1 MQKRQPKQGRR
12 SQENRAPEQMRG
24 VARRLGLQILEYR
37 LALAADGLDAS
48 FGDAGRIVTPLGNLS
63 SVGAVIE
70 QPDGKLV
77 AAGGRALS
85 TSPIAATSEIV
96 LIRYNADGS
105 FDTTFGDGGKSI
117 TPSTTVNSA
126 ADDLVLLPNG
136 EYLVAGSGGNIAYYT
151 GALAKY
157 HADGSLDTSFGDGGI
172 VAVHDATYD
181 QVAVQ
186 SNGKILVAGSRL
198 RRYNADGTLD
208 TSFGTGGT
216 VNLGGRDVRQMTLEP
231 DGKILTSDTTGL
243 KRYNT
248 DGSLDPTFGTGGV
261 LSSPHVAGS
270 FFFALQADGTI
281 LWGGSTGSDPFS
293 PFQLDR
299 FNADGSLD
307 GAVATITPTPG
318 QSYLF
323 YAIDVQPDG
332 KIVLAGLAFY
342 TNGSTSGFASLT
354 DFLAIRLNADGSP
367 DATFGL
373 NGKTTTSFGA
383 NIPSIAFAE
392 TTQSDGQL
400 VLAGSAGTGDAQN
413 FALARFS
420 NDFNQSYVDHLYLD
434 LLGRRADPAGESYFN
449 RALSQGR
456 LTRSQV
462 AAVLMASEE
471 YRDHEVTGIYE
482 QFLRRAPD
490 AAGLDYWS
498 HVLASSGNRNQVQ
511 AAILASDEYFTKQ
524 GNGTNAG
531 FVTALYHDLFSRAP
545 DPAGAASW
553 MQLLDTGRSR
563 TRVAA
568 GMMASAEYV
577 LDEVNAFYAE
587 LLNRAPD
594 SNGQAYFQELLSA
607 GAPPEQAIFQMAVSQ
622 EYYSG
627 R

>member
-1 MQKRQPKQGRR
+1 MQMRQLKQARR
-12 SQENRAPEQMRG
+12 SQVNSAPGRNRGAS
-24 VARRLGLQILEYR
+24 RRLELQILEHR
-37 LALAADGLDAS
+37 LALAADGLDAG
-48 FGDAGRIVTPLGNLS
+48 FGDAGRVVTPLGNLS

-77 AAGGRALS
+77 AAGGIALS
-85 TSPIAATSEIV
+85 TSPIAAASEIALV
-96 LIRYNADGS
+96 RYNADGS
-105 FDTTFGDGGKSI
+105 LDATFGDGGKSI
-117 TPSTTVNSA
+117 TPYTTVNSGA
-126 ADDLVLLPNG
+126 SDLVLLSNG
-136 EYLVAGSGGNIAYYT
+136 EYLVAGSGGNIVYYT

-172 VAVHDATYD
+172 VAVHDATYH

-186 SNGKILVAGSRL
+186 SDGKILVAGSAL

-243 KRYNT
+243 KRYNA
-248 DGSLDPTFGTGGV
+248 DGSLDPTFGAGGA
-261 LSSPHVAGS
+261 LPSPHVAGS
-270 FFFALQADGTI
+270 FYFALQSDGKI
-281 LWGGSTGSDPFS
+281 LWGGSTGSDSSS

-307 GAVATITPTPG
+307 RAVATITPTPG

-323 YAIDVQPDG
+323 SAIDVQPDG
-332 KIVLAGLAFY
+332 KIVLAGSAY
-342 TNGSTSGFASLT
+342 YTSGPTVGSAWPT
-354 DFLAIRLNADGSP
+354 DFLAIRLNVDGSP

-383 NIPSIAFAE
+383 NIPSLVYAE
-392 TTQSDGQL
+392 TTQCDGQL
-400 VLAGSAGTGDAQN
+400 VLAGSAGAGDSQN

-434 LLGRRADPAGESYFN
+434 LLGRRADPAGESYFTI
-449 RALSQGR
+449 ALSQGHV
-456 LTRSQV
+456 TRSQV

-498 HVLASSGNRNQVQ
+498 HVLASGGNRNQVQ
-511 AAILASDEYFTKQ
+511 AAILASDEYFAKQ

-553 MQLLDTGRSR
+553 TQLLDTGRSR

-568 GMMASAEYV
+568 GMMASTEYV
-577 LDEVNAFYAE
+577 LDEVDAFYAE

-594 SNGQAYFQELLSA
+594 DNGQAYFQKLLSA
-607 GAPPEQAIFQMAVSQ
+607 GAPPEQAVYQMVVSQ